1 MAFDGEVESAQNIVG
16 DGITAELEDDGAWA
30 VLGHDFVH
38 YGFEELLVGIVVDA
52 DFERHV

>member
-1 MAFDGEVESAQNIVG
+1 MAFYGEVESAQNIVG